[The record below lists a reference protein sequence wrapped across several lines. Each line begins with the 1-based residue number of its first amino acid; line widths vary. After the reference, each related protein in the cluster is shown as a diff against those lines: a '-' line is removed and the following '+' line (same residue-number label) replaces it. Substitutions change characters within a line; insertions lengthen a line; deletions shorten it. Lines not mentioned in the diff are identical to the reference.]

1 MHKLWEPKLLLFLMK
16 KPNVNKPLG
25 ANPAFYVAVFRDRGV
40 PPPLDVGAF
49 SLVP

>member
-1 MHKLWEPKLLLFLMK
+1 MGAQIIIIFNEK
-16 KPNVNKPLG
+16 KNVNKPLG